1 MIENIIL
8 KVLKQ
13 DEELAA
19 LTCGRIYPDVA
30 QTETLPCVVMSADEP
45 TSPISEPWAYT
56 QNISF
61 EIYAKTIKQAQNIRD
76 RFYEILQKYD
86 EFFFA
91 DLQRSGIIIRE
102 CHAVYAS
109 VSNHSRWKR
118 SKRKKRPSA
127 LIFTIQNAPKRAQR
141 RKYGR

>member
-13 DEELAA
+13 DEELDA
-19 LTCGRIYPDVA
+19 LTSGRIYPDVA

-61 EIYAKTIKQAQNIRD
+61 EIYAKTIKQAQDIRD

-109 VSNHSRWKR
+109 VSNHFPLETDQAKEKAVSFDFYYTKC
-118 SKRKKRPSA
+118 A
-127 LIFTIQNAPKRAQR
+127 
-141 RKYGR
+141 